1 MILPSVP
8 RCRGYHANYFFSGVC
23 DSRGS
28 VDYKMMEI
36 RVRYDHADEVSRVLG
51 REVRVEESITD
62 MYRRVWVTE
71 REYQQLLAF
80 WRENAS

>member
-1 MILPSVP
+1 
-8 RCRGYHANYFFSGVC
+8 
-23 DSRGS
+23 
-28 VDYKMMEI
+28 MMEI